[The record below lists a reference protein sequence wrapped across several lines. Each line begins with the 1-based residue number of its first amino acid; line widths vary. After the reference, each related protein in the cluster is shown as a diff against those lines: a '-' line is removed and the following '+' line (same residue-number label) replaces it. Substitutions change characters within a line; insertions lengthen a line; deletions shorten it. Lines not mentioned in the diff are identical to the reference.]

1 MNRQS
6 GHMPSTQ
13 GVDTMAKKSSKSI
26 TTTKHAAIAEADEP
40 QTDATEEQ
48 AGQSDSSAQ
57 LPPTGAETLAAS
69 PAAPAETKNRK
80 RSRGA
85 SHERAFRSL
94 NVAIRSLHV
103 AARFL
108 AAYTT
113 EYPSDANAVLTEIK
127 GAEARLLL
135 SVAKFGGAAA
145 WVKKPTTTGNT
156 KVSSTLVVG
165 SKVRLRKPD
174 NFEALIPD
182 IAFTVDKIGGGR
194 ALIKSPLGESF
205 VLSIRDL
212 KLAA

>member
-1 MNRQS
+1 
-6 GHMPSTQ
+6 
-13 GVDTMAKKSSKSI
+13 MAKKSSKSI

-103 AARFL
+103 AARFVS
-108 AAYTT
+108 AYTT
-113 EYPSDANAVLTEIK
+113 ENPTEAFLVTNGDANAALTEIK
-127 GAEARLLL
+127 GAEARLV
-135 SVAKFGGAAA
+135 STISKFSQAAA
-145 WVKKPTTTGNT
+145 WLKKPTTTGNT

-165 SKVRLRKPD
+165 SKVRLYKPK

-182 IAFTVDKIGGGR
+182 ICFTVDKLGGGR

-205 VLSIRDL
+205 VLPTRDL
-212 KLAA
+212 KAA

>member
-1 MNRQS
+1 
-6 GHMPSTQ
+6 
-13 GVDTMAKKSSKSI
+13 MAKKSSKSI

-103 AARFL
+103 AARFVS
-108 AAYTT
+108 AYTT
-113 EYPSDANAVLTEIK
+113 ENPTEAFLVTNGDAIEALTEIK
-127 GAEARLLL
+127 GVEARLI
-135 SVAKFGGAAA
+135 STISKFGGAAA
-145 WVKKPTTTGNT
+145 WVKKSTTVNANA
-156 KVSSTLVVG
+156 KVSTLGVG
-165 SKVRLRKPD
+165 SKVRLRKPE

-182 IAFTVDKIGGGR
+182 ICFTVDKLGGSR
-194 ALIKSPLGESF
+194 ALIKSSLGESF
-205 VLSIRDL
+205 VLSLRDL